1 MHMRSSRDRS
11 SRLLEFLRTEEA
23 SGVFLLGATVVA
35 LIWANS
41 PLRDSYERIW
51 STIATVEIGGLD
63 IGMDLQNWVN
73 EGLMTLFFLVV
84 ALEVK
89 REVTTG
95 ELRDPKT
102 AALPIIA
109 AIGGMV
115 VPAGIYLLLNAG
127 SDSAG
132 GWGIPVATDIA
143 FALGVLTLA
152 ASRAPVS
159 LRSFL
164 LTLAIVDDI
173 GAILL
178 IAIFYSGGLAA
189 GWLAVAVAI
198 IASVVL
204 LRLLRVTSMVP
215 YVLLGVALWIAFY
228 ESGVSPTLAG
238 VALGLMAPALPLG
251 RSATAGTEVRTTL
264 REAENEPD
272 DRVEAY
278 WIAVEDNAKIAVS
291 PLDRVER
298 SLHPWTSRVV
308 VPTFA
313 LANAGIELSGAAVS
327 EAVTSPL
334 GLGVLLGL
342 VVGKPLGI
350 GAAVWAATRARIG
363 RLPDEVTS
371 RMVFGVAAL
380 AGVGFT
386 VALFISELA
395 FGQRRD
401 VETAKLAVLLASLLA
416 SVFGAT
422 ILRSVNRF
430 SSTDILEAQPVG
442 RG

>member
-1 MHMRSSRDRS
+1 MHVRSSRDRS

-41 PLRDSYERIW
+41 PLRESYERLW
-51 STIATVEIGGLD
+51 STVATVEIGGLD
-63 IGMDLQNWVN
+63 VGMDLQNWVN

-95 ELRDPKT
+95 ELRDPKK

-127 SDSAG
+127 SDTSG
-132 GWGIPVATDIA
+132 GWGVPVATDIA

-189 GWLAVAVAI
+189 GWLVIAAVVVS
-198 IASVVL
+198 SVFL
-204 LRLLRVTSMVP
+204 ARLLRVTSVVP
-215 YVLLGVALWIAFY
+215 YVLLGIGLWIALY
-228 ESGVSPTLAG
+228 ESGVNPTLAG
-238 VALGLMAPALPLG
+238 VVLGLMAPAVPLR
-251 RSATAGTEVRTTL
+251 RSPTPAIEAHLTL
-264 REAENEPD
+264 IAAENKPD
-272 DRVEAY
+272 EEAEAY
-278 WIAVEDNAKIAVS
+278 WIAMEDMANLAVS
-291 PLDRVER
+291 PLDRVET
-298 SLHPWTSRVV
+298 SLHPWTSRIV

-313 LANAGIELSGAAVS
+313 LANAGIEVSATTLS
-327 EAVTSPL
+327 ETVTSPL

-350 GAAVWAATRARIG
+350 GAAIWAATRARIG
-363 RLPDEVTS
+363 RLPDGVS
-371 RMVFGVAAL
+371 PRMVFGVAAL

-386 VALFISELA
+386 VALFIAELA
-395 FGQRRD
+395 FISPRD
-401 VETAKLAVLLASLLA
+401 VEAAKLAVLLASVLA
-416 SVFGAT
+416 SVFGAV
-422 ILRSVNRF
+422 ILRSANPPAART
-430 SSTDILEAQPVG
+430 SRRHS
-442 RG
+442 R

>member
-1 MHMRSSRDRS
+1 MHVRSSRDRS

-41 PLRDSYERIW
+41 PLRESYERLW
-51 STIATVEIGGLD
+51 STVAAVEIGGLD

-115 VPAGIYLLLNAG
+115 VPAGVYLLLNAG
-127 SDSAG
+127 SDTAG
-132 GWGIPVATDIA
+132 GWGVPVATDIA

-178 IAIFYSGGLAA
+178 IAVFYSGGLAA
-189 GWLAVAVAI
+189 GWLVIAAVIVS
-198 IASVVL
+198 SVFL
-204 LRLLRVTSMVP
+204 ARLLGVTSVVP
-215 YVLLGVALWIAFY
+215 YVLLGAGLWIALY
-228 ESGVSPTLAG
+228 ESGVNPTLAG
-238 VALGLMAPALPLG
+238 VVLGLIAPAVPLR
-251 RSATAGTEVRTTL
+251 RSPTAAIEARQTL
-264 REAENEPD
+264 READHKLDKDAEG
-272 DRVEAY
+272 Y
-278 WIAVEDNAKIAVS
+278 WIATEGMAKLAVS
-291 PLDRVER
+291 PLDRIET
-298 SLHPWTSRVV
+298 SLHPWTSRIV
-308 VPTFA
+308 VPIFA
-313 LANAGIELSGAAVS
+313 LANAGIVVSAATLS
-327 EAVTSPL
+327 ETVTSPL

-350 GAAVWAATRARIG
+350 GAAIYAATRAGIG
-363 RLPDEVTS
+363 RLPDGVS
-371 RMVFGVAAL
+371 PRMIFGVAAL

-386 VALFISELA
+386 VALFIAELA
-395 FGQRRD
+395 FVSPRD
-401 VETAKLAVLLASLLA
+401 VEAAKLAVLLASVLA
-416 SVFGAT
+416 SVFGAV
-422 ILRSVNRF
+422 ILRSANPPAART
-430 SSTDILEAQPVG
+430 SRRHS
-442 RG
+442 R

>member
-1 MHMRSSRDRS
+1 MAARSSVDRRT
-11 SRLLEFLRTEEA
+11 RLLEFLRTEEA
-23 SGVFLLGATVVA
+23 SGVFLLGATVIA
-35 LIWANS
+35 LVWANS
-41 PLRDSYERIW
+41 PLRQAYEDLW
-51 STIATVEIGGLD
+51 STFATVQLGELS

-189 GWLAVAVAI
+189 GWLAVAVVI

-204 LRLLRVTSMVP
+204 LRLLGVTSMVP

-251 RSATAGTEVRTTL
+251 ARQRLERRFVRPSEKQRTNPMTESRRTGSRSGTRPRSRCLHSIASRGRCTRGRAGSWSPRSHSRT
-264 REAENEPD
+264 
-272 DRVEAY
+272 
-278 WIAVEDNAKIAVS
+278 
-291 PLDRVER
+291 
-298 SLHPWTSRVV
+298 
-308 VPTFA
+308 
-313 LANAGIELSGAAVS
+313 
-327 EAVTSPL
+327 
-334 GLGVLLGL
+334 
-342 VVGKPLGI
+342 
-350 GAAVWAATRARIG
+350 
-363 RLPDEVTS
+363 
-371 RMVFGVAAL
+371 
-380 AGVGFT
+380 
-386 VALFISELA
+386 
-395 FGQRRD
+395 
-401 VETAKLAVLLASLLA
+401 LAS
-416 SVFGAT
+416 
-422 ILRSVNRF
+422 R
-430 SSTDILEAQPVG
+430 
-442 RG
+442 

>member
-1 MHMRSSRDRS
+1 MQPRPAQARV
-11 SRLLEFLRTEEA
+11 SRLLEFLRTEES

-41 PLRDSYERIW
+41 PLSDSYQRLW
-51 STIATVEIGGLD
+51 GTVATVRIGGLT

-89 REVTTG
+89 REGTTG
-95 ELRDPKT
+95 ELRDPRT

-115 VPAGIYLLLNAG
+115 VPAGLYLLLNG
-127 SDSAG
+127 GGDTAG
-132 GWGIPVATDIA
+132 GWGVPVATDIA
-143 FALGVLTLA
+143 FALGILTLA

-178 IAIFYSGGLAA
+178 IAIFYSAGLAP
-189 GWLAVAVAI
+189 GWLVVAAAI
-198 IASVVL
+198 VGLVILA
-204 LRLLRVTSMVP
+204 RLARVTSLVP
-215 YVLLGVALWIAFY
+215 YLLIGVALWIALY
-228 ESGVSPTLAG
+228 ESGVHPTLAG
-238 VALGLMAPALPLG
+238 VVLGLITPAVPL
-251 RSATAGTEVRTTL
+251 RRPRRAGSEARQTL
-264 REAENEPD
+264 REIADEPD
-272 DRVEAY
+272 ERAEAY
-278 WIAVEDNAKIAVS
+278 WIAVDGLAKTALS
-291 PLDRVER
+291 PLDRVEP
-298 SLHPWTSRVV
+298 SLHPWTSGIV

-313 LANAGIELSGAAVS
+313 LANAGVELSAAAFS

-350 GAAVWAATRARIG
+350 GAAVMAGTRIRIG
-363 RLPDEVTS
+363 RLPSDVTP
-371 RMVFGVAAL
+371 RMIVGVAAL

-386 VALFISELA
+386 VALFIAELA
-395 FGQRRD
+395 FGGEGD
-401 VETAKLAVLLASLLA
+401 IETAKLAVLMASLIAGLL
-416 SVFGAT
+416 GAA
-422 ILRSVNRF
+422 ILRSGSDVRYPRSRQ
-430 SSTDILEAQPVG
+430 SSPP
-442 RG
+442 R

>member
-1 MHMRSSRDRS
+1 
-11 SRLLEFLRTEEA
+11 
-23 SGVFLLGATVVA
+23 
-35 LIWANS
+35 
-41 PLRDSYERIW
+41 
-51 STIATVEIGGLD
+51 
-63 IGMDLQNWVN
+63 MDLQNWVN

-95 ELRDPKT
+95 ELRDPKK

-127 SDSAG
+127 SGTSG
-132 GWGIPVATDIA
+132 GWGVPVATDIA

-173 GAILL
+173 GAIVL

-189 GWLAVAVAI
+189 GWLV
-198 IASVVL
+198 IATVVVSSVFL
-204 LRLLRVTSMVP
+204 ARLLRVTSVVP
-215 YVLLGVALWIAFY
+215 YVLLGIGLWIALY
-228 ESGVSPTLAG
+228 ESGVNPTLAG
-238 VALGLMAPALPLG
+238 VVLGLMAPAVPLR
-251 RSATAGTEVRTTL
+251 RSPTPAI
-264 REAENEPD
+264 EAHLALIAVENKPD
-272 DRVEAY
+272 EEAEAY
-278 WIAVEDNAKIAVS
+278 WIAMEDMANLAVS
-291 PLDRVER
+291 PLDRVET
-298 SLHPWTSRVV
+298 SLHPWTSRIV

-313 LANAGIELSGAAVS
+313 LANAGIEVSATTLS
-327 EAVTSPL
+327 ETVTSPL

-350 GAAVWAATRARIG
+350 GAAIWAATRARIG
-363 RLPDEVTS
+363 RLPDGIS
-371 RMVFGVAAL
+371 PRMVFGVAAL

-386 VALFISELA
+386 VALFIAELA
-395 FGQRRD
+395 FSSRRD
-401 VETAKLAVLLASLLA
+401 VEAAKLAVLVASVLA
-416 SVFGAT
+416 SVFGAV
-422 ILRSVNRF
+422 ILRSANPPAART
-430 SSTDILEAQPVG
+430 SRRHS
-442 RG
+442 R